1 MCFPNVCA
9 DGCAGVWECV
19 CCFFSFFRDKN
30 FPVFLKNIIFSS
42 EREMNNK
49 RERTEE
55 KDDVS
60 KPPVPVYGDGKKVVK
75 MVLDGLDAN
84 VVKKL
89 KEESETNSLWKSKG
103 FLLLEA
109 VQELMEKM
117 EKLECGTNEDLLK
130 NFHFRMYE
138 MVETLLKHVTK
149 VVLAKHRKLTRPY
162 DLEEALESWC
172 AFMCEHSLKM
182 EDAALEMRNKN
193 MYMFPRAIKRVLS
206 NICDFAD
213 RELKQ

>member
-1 MCFPNVCA
+1 MFFRCVRPLGAPVC
-9 DGCAGVWECV
+9 GSVFV
-19 CCFFSFFRDKN
+19 FFSFFRDKN

-49 RERTEE
+49 RGRTEE

-60 KPPVPVYGDGKKVVK
+60 KPPVPGDGKKAVK

-109 VQELMEKM
+109 VQEMMEKM

-138 MVETLLKHVTK
+138 MVETLLKRVTK
-149 VVLAKHRKLTRPY
+149 EVLARHRKLTRPY
-162 DLEEALESWC
+162 DVEEALKSWC
-172 AFMCEHSLKM
+172 AFMCEHSQKM
-182 EDAALEMRNKN
+182 EDAGLEMRNKN
-193 MYMFPRAIKRVLS
+193 MYMFPRAVKRVLS
-206 NICDFAD
+206 HICDFAD